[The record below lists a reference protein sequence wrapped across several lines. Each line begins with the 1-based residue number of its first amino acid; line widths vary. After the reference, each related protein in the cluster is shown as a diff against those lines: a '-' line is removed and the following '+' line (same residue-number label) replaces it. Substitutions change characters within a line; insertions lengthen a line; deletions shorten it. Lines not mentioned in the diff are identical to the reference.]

1 MKRFFVMLSLALV
14 TMAAMAVPVKP
25 GWKTIRLADGS
36 EVRVQP
42 WGDEHGHWLQAA
54 DGTCYVAKDGMFVAI
69 EKEALLAKRE
79 ARQGRRG
86 KNKAIYASTS
96 DGLGEYGKMSM
107 GRVPSIGEYTIPV
120 VMVQF
125 SNLSFKST
133 TTVEKMTRYYNE
145 EGYQDEPNTAGSVRD
160 YFKEQSGGQ
169 FIPTFDVVGIVT
181 LSHTYEY
188 YGKNDS
194 QGNDMRLDELP
205 GDVIAAAISQLG
217 TDFSQYVVPAAD
229 GNHKDGVPL
238 MAMLYAGKGEATEY
252 PSGSNYLWPCEW
264 DDDEDNIG
272 NGDYEGVHFNSFFI
286 GNELGSG
293 GGGLM
298 GCAVFCHEFGH
309 ALGLPDFYGNFD
321 GDDSFGNWSIM
332 DTGAYLDDDCRI
344 PAAYTAYEK
353 SYMGWLNL
361 PELDYT
367 QDEVELC
374 YPGDCAEGSAVIV
387 RHSNTETFI
396 LENHQPSTF
405 FPVQY
410 GSGVLVMRIAYKK
423 SSWEYNSPNTS
434 ATQKR
439 ACVLTANGA
448 KMNYSADKNHLYGY
462 SKTSIGELKTYDG
475 QKKNIAVKKVTKNN
489 DNGTIMLTL
498 NESGGGGGVD
508 PQPVDDALF
517 YESFDQCDGTG
528 GNDDQWSGQIASAT
542 FQPDND
548 GWVVAGD
555 KAYGANQCA
564 KFGTSSIVGSA
575 TTPAFTLNGTTT
587 MTFKAGAWK
596 SNNDGT
602 TLLLSAEGGTVEPAS
617 VTMEKGSWTDYTVSV
632 TGTGTVTI
640 TFEAEKGRFFLDEVF
655 VKTPTTTGITVVE
668 GSPLNSNVWY
678 TLDGRMLPG
687 EPTQKGVYIY
697 KGKKVKK

>member
-1 MKRFFVMLSLALV
+1 MLSLAIV

-42 WGDEHGHWLQAA
+42 WGDEYGHWLQAA
-54 DGTCYVAKDGMFVAI
+54 DGTCYVAKDGVFVAA
-69 EKEALLAKRE
+69 EKKALLAQRE
-79 ARQGRRG
+79 ARQAKRG
-86 KNKAIYASTS
+86 FNKAIYASTS

-125 SNLSFKST
+125 SNLSFRNT
-133 TTVEKMTRYYNE
+133 TTVEKMTRYFNE

-169 FIPTFDVVGIVT
+169 FIPNFDVVGIVT
-181 LSHTYEY
+181 LDHPYEY

-194 QGNDMRLDELP
+194 QGNDMRLYELP

-229 GNHKDGVPL
+229 ENHNSGVPL
-238 MAMLYAGKGEATEY
+238 MAMLYAGRGEATEY

-264 DDDEDNIG
+264 DDVEDAIG
-272 NGDYEGVHFNSFFI
+272 YGDYEGVHFNSFFI

-293 GGGLM
+293 GGSLM

-309 ALGLPDFYGNFD
+309 ALGLPDFYGNYA
-321 GDDSFGNWSIM
+321 GDDAFGYWSIM
-332 DTGAYLDDDCRI
+332 DSGIYLEEDSRI

-387 RHSNTETFI
+387 RNSSTETFI

-405 FPVQY
+405 FPAQY
-410 GSGVLVMRIAYKK
+410 GAGVLVMRIAYKK
-423 SSWEYNSPNTS
+423 SSWENNSPNPS
-434 ATQKR
+434 PSQKR

-448 KMNYSADKNHLYGY
+448 KLDYSADKNNLYGY
-462 SKTSIGELKTYDG
+462 TKTSIGELKTYSG
-475 QKKNIAVKKVTKNN
+475 QNKDIAVKKVTKNT

-498 NESGGGGGVD
+498 NEGGPGPEPPD
-508 PQPVDDALF
+508 PPVGDEVF
-517 YESFDQCDGTG
+517 YESFNQCADEG
-528 GNDDQWSGQIASAT
+528 GNDGMWSGQVADGE
-542 FQPDND
+542 FLPDNE
-548 GWVVAGD
+548 GWTAASD
-555 KAYGANQCA
+555 KAFGANQCA
-564 KFGTSSIVGSA
+564 KFGTSSIAGSA
-575 TTPAFTLNGTTT
+575 TTPAFELNGTTT
-587 MTFKAGAWK
+587 MTFKAGSWK
-596 SNNDGT
+596 ANNDGT
-602 TLLLSAEGGTVEPAS
+602 TLNLSVEGGTVDPAS
-617 VTMEKGSWTDYTVSV
+617 VTMAKGEWTDFTVNL
-632 TGTGTVTI
+632 TGSGTVKI
-640 TFEAEKGRFFLDEVF
+640 TFESERGRFFLDEVK
-655 VKTPTTTGITVVE
+655 VQKPTATGILTPILSQGE
-668 GSPLNSNVWY
+668 GAWY
-678 TLDGRMLPG
+678 TLDGRKLISK
-687 EPTQKGVYIY
+687 PTQTGVYIY
-697 KGKKVKK
+697 NGNKVVIK